1 MYTKVRLYRN
11 LQWYFSVLI
20 IKDDVMHL
28 MKQFM
33 NINISI
39 SDYVFTM
46 FTCVNISIFSMLVN
60 HCLCEKTTTTTLV

>member
-39 SDYVFTM
+39 
-46 FTCVNISIFSMLVN
+46 
-60 HCLCEKTTTTTLV
+60 K